1 MKKKP
6 KLLVILNRLVIG
18 GQALDTVP
26 VLHSLKNEF
35 EILVL
40 YGSPEKD
47 EAEPQLLFNQF
58 QQLNTRQIK
67 WFKRSLNPF
76 FDLIAFFQIFNTIR
90 KFKPGIVHTH
100 GLKSGILGRLA
111 AYMAG
116 TKCIFHSYHGHH
128 FHSYF
133 NGFLSQVIV
142 FVERLMAKITTK
154 LIAIS
159 PVQQNEFVH
168 IYKIA
173 PAKKI
178 TVIRLGID
186 DAVFG
191 PANGHKRQ
199 AFRQRY
205 ALQQNTIAI
214 GIIGRVVPVKNHPL
228 FAEIAA
234 NVLADKNNSPNT
246 VFFVIGDGAEKP
258 NIEAWLTRAGIPW
271 CNNSN
276 FNPAARVIFTSWVQ
290 EVAEAVYGMDIVVLT
305 SHNEGTPLSLIEAQY
320 CGKPVVATNVG
331 GVKDTFINEETGFL
345 VPAHDAGAFTN
356 KLMLLIKDDNLRA
369 TMGIKAAAFATKNFS
384 KTKEI
389 DSFRQLYLS
398 CSK

>member
-1 MKKKP
+1 MKP

-35 EILVL
+35 DILVL

-47 EAEPQLLFNQF
+47 EAAPELLFSQF
-58 QQLNTRQIK
+58 QQVNNRQIK

-76 FDLIAFFQIFNTIR
+76 FDLVAFFHIFTAIL

-111 AYMAG
+111 AYMVG

-133 NGFLSQVIV
+133 NTFLSKMVV
-142 FVERLMAKITTK
+142 SVERLMAKITTK
-154 LIAIS
+154 IIAIS
-159 PVQQNEFVH
+159 PEQENEFVH

-173 PAKKI
+173 PAEKVK
-178 TVIRLGID
+178 VIRLGID
-186 DAVFG
+186 DSVFG
-191 PANGHKRQ
+191 AANYYKRE

-205 ALQQNTIAI
+205 ALQQSTIAV
-214 GIIGRVVPVKNHPL
+214 GIIGRVVPIKNHLL
-228 FAEIAA
+228 FAEIVA
-234 NVLADKNNSPNT
+234 NVLADKDNSQKAI
-246 VFFVIGDGAEKP
+246 FFVIGDGAERP
-258 NIEAWLTRAGIPW
+258 HVEAWLTKAGIAW

-305 SHNEGTPLSLIEAQY
+305 SYNEGTPLSLIEAQY
-320 CGKPVVATNVG
+320 CGKPVVATDVG
-331 GVKDTFINEETGFL
+331 GVKDTFINDETGFL
-345 VPAHDAGAFTN
+345 VSRQNAWAFTK
-356 KLMLLIKDDNLRA
+356 KLTLLIADNNLR
-369 TMGIKAAAFATKNFS
+369 TNMGIQAAAFATKNFS

-398 CSK
+398 CLK

>member
-1 MKKKP
+1 M
-6 KLLVILNRLVIG
+6 
-18 GQALDTVP
+18 DTVP

-35 EILVL
+35 DILVL

-47 EAEPQLLFNQF
+47 EAEPELLFSQF
-58 QQLNTRQIK
+58 QQVNNRQIK

-76 FDLIAFFQIFNTIR
+76 FDLVAFFHIFTAIR

-133 NGFLSQVIV
+133 NTFLSKMVV
-142 FVERLMAKITTK
+142 SVERLMAKITTK
-154 LIAIS
+154 IIAIS
-159 PVQQNEFVH
+159 PEQQNEFVH

-173 PAKKI
+173 PSEKI
-178 TVIRLGID
+178 TIIRLGID
-186 DAVFG
+186 DTVFG
-191 PANGHKRQ
+191 PTNYYKRQ
-199 AFRQRY
+199 PFRQRY
-205 ALQQNTIAI
+205 ALQQNTIAV
-214 GIIGRVVPVKNHPL
+214 GIIGRLVPVKNHML
-228 FAEIAA
+228 FAEVVA
-234 NVLADKNNSPNT
+234 NISADKNNSRNAI
-246 VFFVIGDGAEKP
+246 FFIIGDGAERP
-258 NIEAWLTRAGIPW
+258 HIEAWLTNAGIQW

-276 FNPAARVIFTSWVQ
+276 FNPAAKVIFTSWVQ

-345 VPAHDAGAFTN
+345 VPTHDAGTFTK
-356 KLMLLIKDDNLRA
+356 KLMVLIDNDNLRIN
-369 TMGIKAAAFATKNFS
+369 MGLKAAAFATKNFS
-384 KTKEI
+384 KTEEI